1 MAAGLFDDAGDSAPS
16 TIAKTVEAEDDFIYP
31 TTNTEA
37 QELKAEDLERML
49 ADEKSEHN
57 LTKDNLQKVQ
67 TELKEVTA
75 QHDEIKSQLKDNNEE
90 LLQSHIELDKAQTTL
105 TETWQKL

>member
-1 MAAGLFDDAGDSAPS
+1 MFDDAGDSAPS

-37 QELKAEDLERML
+37 QELKAEDLQRML

-57 LTKDNLQKVQ
+57 
-67 TELKEVTA
+67 
-75 QHDEIKSQLKDNNEE
+75 
-90 LLQSHIELDKAQTTL
+90 
-105 TETWQKL
+105 